1 MLFGTLD
8 GLCLAL
14 EQSSG
19 KLLWKHKL
27 SDPIFVAPLSLNNGL
42 VLFCSVTGLL
52 HCFDIEVNVKVRKNW
67 TCSLFCKTNCFYLV
81 LFFDFTDVVI

>member
-1 MLFGTLD
+1 MFGTLD

-14 EQSSG
+14 QQSSG
-19 KLLWKHKL
+19 KLVWKHKL

-52 HCFDIEVNVKVRKNW
+52 CCFDIEVNVKVTYIKELDIY
-67 TCSLFCKTNCFYLV
+67 THYFVKLV
-81 LFFDFTDVVI
+81 VLT